1 MPKSDPF
8 AEILHEARAHVAS
21 GRDPHELEARI
32 RAAGES
38 ARARD
43 GAVAADLDR
52 AEQRALQQL
61 ERVVAVHRA
70 RARIANPPSAPPPRA
85 PLPPRRAAIRPRPTI
100 GGNMEVRRQ
109 AAGDT
114 VTFSWDA
121 AKAVAGWEVR
131 FSERADA
138 RADYV
143 VRDTLTLP
151 PDTTSIE
158 VPLGEH
164 PLRVHLLGRS
174 RDGRLLRRAIVSALT
189 RENWNDRW
197 QRRASAS

>member
-1 MPKSDPF
+1 MRKPDPF
-8 AEILHEARAHVAS
+8 AEILHEARAHVAA

-32 RAAGES
+32 RAASET
-38 ARARD
+38 ARAQD
-43 GAVAADLDR
+43 EAAADVDR

-70 RARIANPPSAPPPRA
+70 RGRIANPPTAPPLRA
-85 PLPPRRAAIRPRPTI
+85 PAAPRRAAIRPRPTI

-121 AKAVAGWEVR
+121 AAGVAGWEVR

-143 VRDTLTLP
+143 VRDTLALP
-151 PDTTSIE
+151 PDTTSVE

>member
-1 MPKSDPF
+1 MRKPDPF
-8 AEILHEARAHVAS
+8 AEILNEARTHVAA

-32 RAAGES
+32 RAAGET
-38 ARARD
+38 ARARK
-43 GAVAADLDR
+43 GTAAEDIDR

-70 RARIANPPSAPPPRA
+70 RARIANPPAAPPARVSA
-85 PLPPRRAAIRPRPTI
+85 PPRRAAIRPRPTI

-114 VTFSWDA
+114 VTLSWDA
-121 AKAVAGWEVR
+121 AAAVAGWEVR

-151 PDTTSIE
+151 PETTSVE

>member
-1 MPKSDPF
+1 MRKPDPF
-8 AEILHEARAHVAS
+8 APILHEARAHVAA

-38 ARARD
+38 ARAQEGTVAEDID
-43 GAVAADLDR
+43 G

-61 ERVVAVHRA
+61 ERVLAVHRA
-70 RARIANPPSAPPPRA
+70 RARIANPPAAPPPRVSA
-85 PLPPRRAAIRPRPTI
+85 PPRRAAIRPRPTI

-121 AKAVAGWEVR
+121 AAAVAGWEVR

-143 VRDTLTLP
+143 VRETLALP
-151 PDTTSIE
+151 PETTTVE

-189 RENWNDRW
+189 RDNWNDRW

>member
-1 MPKSDPF
+1 MGKPDPF
-8 AEILHEARAHVAS
+8 AEILHEARAHVAA
-21 GRDPHELEARI
+21 GRDPHELEGRI
-32 RAAGES
+32 RAAGET
-38 ARARD
+38 ARTHD
-43 GAVAADLDR
+43 EAVAADVDR

-70 RARIANPPSAPPPRA
+70 RGRIANPPAAPLPRA
-85 PLPPRRAAIRPRPTI
+85 PVPPRRAAIRPRPTI

-121 AKAVAGWEVR
+121 AAAVTGWEVR

-151 PDTTSIE
+151 PETTSVE